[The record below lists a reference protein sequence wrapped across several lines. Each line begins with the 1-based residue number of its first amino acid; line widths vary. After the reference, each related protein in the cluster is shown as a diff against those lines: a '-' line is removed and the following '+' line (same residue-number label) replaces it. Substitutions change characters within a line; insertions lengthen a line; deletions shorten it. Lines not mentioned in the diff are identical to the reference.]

1 MELDFLLP
9 PLTPDPG
16 IRDVLGRLGATI
28 AAGGVIG
35 INRERGGHAAG
46 FRTTILV
53 GLAACLAMV
62 QGNLLLATPITEAQ
76 SAVRLD
82 VLRLALGTLTG
93 VGFIGA
99 GAIMHRG
106 DLVTGVT
113 TAATLWVITAIGLCF
128 GAGQYFLG
136 AVATLASFI
145 VLSPMKS
152 IRDTVKRK
160 ESAVVTLR
168 IPANSPLPDLK
179 ALLQGDVSDIEF
191 LSRKADDREGLDA
204 LLVTYALIWS
214 ARSDSN
220 RAVTLAARLDR
231 EMDLVSFTVS
241 KKEL

>member
-9 PLTPDPG
+9 PLTPNPD
-16 IRDVLGRLGATI
+16 IRDVLSRIGATI
-28 AAGGVIG
+28 AAGALIG

-62 QGNLLLATPITEAQ
+62 EGNLLLSTPIAEAQ
-76 SAVRLD
+76 TAVRLD

-128 GAGQYFLG
+128 GGGQFFLG
-136 AVATLASFI
+136 AVATLAAFI

-152 IRDTVKRK
+152 VRDAIKRK
-160 ESAVVTLR
+160 ESAVITLR
-168 IPANSPLPDLK
+168 LPAGAPMPDLH
-179 ALLQGDVSDIEF
+179 ALLGNDVADIEF
-191 LSRKADDREGLDA
+191 LSRKEDQDHRSGS
-204 LLVTYALIWS
+204 LLVTYMLIWS
-214 ARSDSN
+214 ARCGSN
-220 RAVTLAARLDR
+220 RALELSRRLSGT
-231 EMDLVSFTVS
+231 MDLVSFTVAS
-241 KKEL
+241 KEL